1 LNSSRSAPAV
11 CLFHPAAASALEAFP
26 NHRLR
31 PLRVV
36 NFALRRVHFSGI
48 ASLQFVVDRRGMH
61 AKPCGDFKRAIP
73 AGVSRLDLL
82 PILKIQ
88 IPIISRHVF
97 TPFLLRFI
105 VVCGIKK

>member
-1 LNSSRSAPAV
+1 MVYTSSP
-11 CLFHPAAASALEAFP
+11 SALEVFP

-31 PLRVV
+31 PLRAV
-36 NFALRRVHFSGI
+36 NLALRRVHFSGI

-61 AKPCGDFKRAIP
+61 AKPRGDFKRAIP
-73 AGVSRLDLL
+73 AGVPRLDLL
-82 PILKIQ
+82 SILKIQ
-88 IPIISRHVF
+88 IPIIPRHVF

>member
-1 LNSSRSAPAV
+1 MKTSP
-11 CLFHPAAASALEAFP
+11 
-26 NHRLR
+26 
-31 PLRVV
+31 
-36 NFALRRVHFSGI
+36 RRVCNGFKVFPL

-61 AKPCGDFKRAIP
+61 AKSRGDFKRAIP
-73 AGVSRLDLL
+73 AGVPRLDLL
-82 PILKIQ
+82 SILKIQ